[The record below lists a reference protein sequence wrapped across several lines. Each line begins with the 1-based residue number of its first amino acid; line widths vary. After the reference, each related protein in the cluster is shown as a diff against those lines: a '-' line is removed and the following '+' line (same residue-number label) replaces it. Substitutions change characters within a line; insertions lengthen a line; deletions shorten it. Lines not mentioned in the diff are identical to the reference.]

1 VLRSARALA
10 LVVVAL
16 VPLAAWPATGGDPF
30 VAPRLAVLAVG
41 TILVAAGLLAARR
54 PLPAPAGTGWVVAW
68 LAALG
73 LSAAFGPIV
82 SLAALLEELL
92 VVSWAFVLAWAS
104 PAPRRIAFALQAAAV
119 AVAAIAVLQWA
130 GMDPWALAGWVPA
143 REYGPRMRVFATLGN
158 PNYVGAFLAALLP
171 VIVVA
176 ALGPERRWTSMAPLA
191 VTIAGIA
198 ATGSRG
204 AWLGAAAGAAWLAIG
219 GAIRD
224 RARLAALVAVVA
236 VVGTAVV
243 LGPARGL
250 GETVRGRTYIWSVT
264 APHLLAHPLTGWGP
278 GSFQVTYPGWEAE
291 RIERSVD
298 ADVRAYATAQRHAHN
313 DYVERLSDLGVPGL
327 AAWVALVGWVLLAGG
342 RQTDR
347 MPMAA
352 AAGIAALAA
361 VSLVDFPM
369 QRPVERFTWWTLAV
383 LATRAGADRLE
394 SRETGQ

>member
-1 VLRSARALA
+1 
-10 LVVVAL
+10 
-16 VPLAAWPATGGDPF
+16 
-30 VAPRLAVLAVG
+30 
-41 TILVAAGLLAARR
+41 
-54 PLPAPAGTGWVVAW
+54 
-68 LAALG
+68 
-73 LSAAFGPIV
+73 
-82 SLAALLEELL
+82 
-92 VVSWAFVLAWAS
+92 
-104 PAPRRIAFALQAAAV
+104 
-119 AVAAIAVLQWA
+119 
-130 GMDPWALAGWVPA
+130 M
-143 REYGPRMRVFATLGN
+143 Y
-158 PNYVGAFLAALLP
+158 
-171 VIVVA
+171 
-176 ALGPERRWTSMAPLA
+176 
-191 VTIAGIA
+191 
-198 ATGSRG
+198 
-204 AWLGAAAGAAWLAIG
+204 
-219 GAIRD
+219 
-224 RARLAALVAVVA
+224 
-236 VVGTAVV
+236 
-243 LGPARGL
+243 
-250 GETVRGRTYIWSVT
+250 YIWSVT